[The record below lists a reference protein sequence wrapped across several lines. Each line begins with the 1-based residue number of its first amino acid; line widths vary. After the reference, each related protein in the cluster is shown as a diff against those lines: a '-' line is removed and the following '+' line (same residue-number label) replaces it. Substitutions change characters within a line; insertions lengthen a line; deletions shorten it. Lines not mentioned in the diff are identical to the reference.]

1 MLCAGLCDPTGLLGK
16 ELTGGTLTEPGGCTT
31 VDCESEEYRDGSGLC
46 QQCPTDDCDSG
57 QYLAGT
63 CPDVEANSEF

>member
-1 MLCAGLCDPTGLLGK
+1 MLCAGLCDPTGLGERLA
-16 ELTGGTLTEPGGCTT
+16 GGTLTEPGGCTT

-57 QYLAGT
+57 QYLTGT
-63 CPDVEANSEF
+63 CPDVETNSEF